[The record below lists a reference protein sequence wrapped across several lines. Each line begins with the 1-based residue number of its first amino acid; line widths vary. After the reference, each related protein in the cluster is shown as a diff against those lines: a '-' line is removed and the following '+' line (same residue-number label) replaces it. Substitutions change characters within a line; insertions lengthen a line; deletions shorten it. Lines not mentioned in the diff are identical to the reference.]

1 MVPELRRGSVW
12 EGTRVSLWGAGINV
26 LHLDL
31 GGGYTGR
38 DMYKPYSRIPEVCAL
53 NVICQ

>member
-12 EGTRVSLWGAGINV
+12 EGTRVSLWGAGTNV
-26 LHLDL
+26 LYLDL

-38 DMYKPYSRIPEVCAL
+38 DMYKPYSRIREVCAL
-53 NVICQ
+53 NVIRQ